1 MISWLIGFSLG
12 AALGAAI
19 IMLLLPA
26 SGQNL
31 TSTVKSHYQ
40 RALDAGKSASDAKRA
55 AMEEEW
61 QQMRKARGLAPK
73 AP

>member
-1 MISWLIGFSLG
+1 
-12 AALGAAI
+12 
-19 IMLLLPA
+19 MLLLPA

-31 TSTVKSHYQ
+31 TSTLKAHYQ
-40 RALDAGKSASDAKRA
+40 HAMDAGKSASDAKRA

-61 QQMRKARGLAPK
+61 QNMRKARGLAPK